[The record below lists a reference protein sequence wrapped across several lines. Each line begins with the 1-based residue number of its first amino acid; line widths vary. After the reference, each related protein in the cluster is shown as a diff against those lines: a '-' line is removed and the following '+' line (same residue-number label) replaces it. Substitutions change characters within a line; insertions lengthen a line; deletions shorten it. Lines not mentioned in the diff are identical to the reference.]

1 MGSFK
6 FTYILI
12 LFFTLCYCEW
22 KFDIKD
28 YINLKLSKHFVI
40 STNIAIQNY
49 SQMLTDQLK
58 HGLHFHIHL
67 NTEED
72 LQIYIKTKPE
82 RLSKKTKFI
91 IIENDENTT
100 TLTHPN
106 KLVEGFITK
115 EKYGSYVI
123 GYLEDFYFYGKIVMT
138 DKVFYIENLKKYID
152 IFPEYFNTSYNAI
165 AFERDFLSSESKNKF
180 KETYYLK
187 PQDVDHS
194 YRTISKRMAVRGKLC
209 SLLVLIDYS
218 FLSIVH
224 HFNTDSAVN
233 QVLMAVEEANSLF
246 RSTDFDENGY
256 PDNIGFYVK
265 YCIVEKTRRSNLLP
279 PYSGTP
285 MEGRNILQF
294 IFNLSL
300 CHELGHSFGA
310 DHDSTKKCE
319 GYLMSPQTPPDQDR
333 KHFIFSPCSKRDML
347 ITMRHKGQCFEDDH
361 DAFCGN
367 KIKEETE
374 ECDCGPVRDC
384 WEFDKCC
391 IPHGRRNACKINRDY
406 GYKCHPSQGLCC
418 TSQCQYANLESY
430 GLECKNF
437 QKACP
442 CKSNEKN
449 CTCGVNGYCL
459 GNQCHSEECTR
470 VGLEECSC
478 PKGLNVTNCRTCCF
492 SKTNS
497 TLTCSLSNEITRYAV
512 KLDRGILQ
520 HLKKQPH
527 KNKLQNVKYGF
538 YETYCDGS
546 ECIQLYFR
554 SVQFG
559 EFCTSFGKLGNCSV
573 NNVCEIQEKLF
584 VYTGIFD
591 KRLLRSGGIL
601 KINHGFNALFVLY
614 LAKYIVLNL

>member
-285 MEGRNILQF
+285 MEAKLFVKMFSQNNLLPNVCLGVAFTGQSFKNNILGISYSPVPAKIMALGGICGLYLNTLAVSARSSGRNILQF

-430 GLECKNF
+430 GL
-437 QKACP
+437 
-442 CKSNEKN
+442 
-449 CTCGVNGYCL
+449 
-459 GNQCHSEECTR
+459 
-470 VGLEECSC
+470 
-478 PKGLNVTNCRTCCF
+478 
-492 SKTNS
+492 
-497 TLTCSLSNEITRYAV
+497 
-512 KLDRGILQ
+512 
-520 HLKKQPH
+520 HL
-527 KNKLQNVKYGF
+527 F
-538 YETYCDGS
+538 Y
-546 ECIQLYFR
+546 L
-554 SVQFG
+554 
-559 EFCTSFGKLGNCSV
+559 
-573 NNVCEIQEKLF
+573 
-584 VYTGIFD
+584 IFD
-591 KRLLRSGGIL
+591 
-601 KINHGFNALFVLY
+601 
-614 LAKYIVLNL
+614 